1 MIYAIKE
8 RKHHGND
15 LALGG
20 KLLKAAKPDRKFSWR
35 FSAFICSYRGGD
47 HTTRQS
53 DKDAFMEGVAGV
65 AEQANAAADQI
76 KSGGLV
82 IAPKYSQSEAILC
95 ERRPDPAAVPP
106 ATR

>member
-1 MIYAIKE
+1 METIW
-8 RKHHGND
+8 
-15 LALGG
+15 LLGG
-20 KLLKAAKPDRKFSWR
+20 KLLKVAKPDRKFSWR

-47 HTTRQS
+47 HTIRQS
-53 DKDAFMEGVAGV
+53 DKNAFMEGVA
-65 AEQANAAADQI
+65 AAADQI